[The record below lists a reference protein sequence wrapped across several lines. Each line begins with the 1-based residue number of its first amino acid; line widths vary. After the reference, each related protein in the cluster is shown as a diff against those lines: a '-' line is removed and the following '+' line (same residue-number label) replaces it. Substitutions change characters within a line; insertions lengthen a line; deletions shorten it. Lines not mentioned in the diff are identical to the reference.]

1 MSDDY
6 TEMIILC
13 EDKQQEVFLRRYLI
27 KNGIN
32 SRRIRVRAVPAGSGS
47 GEQWVREEYPKE
59 MREHRSRATRLHIGL
74 VVMQDAD
81 QRSSNESSRELEE
94 QLKASGQSPRS
105 VAERVGL
112 FFPRRNIETWIEF
125 LNTGSPADEKKRYP
139 KLTEESDCY
148 TGVDKLAAK
157 NDYHLSSDVPA
168 SLRAACPEIRRI
180 FPQKSCIDESAGT
193 A

>member
-1 MSDDY
+1 MPFKIVRRSVQGRPRRSARTRSGGKMVSTICHCSSVKSISPHSTLSLKVQELIY
-6 TEMIILC
+6 EM
-13 EDKQQEVFLRRYLI
+13 
-27 KNGIN
+27 
-32 SRRIRVRAVPAGSGS
+32 A
-47 GEQWVREEYPKE
+47 
-59 MREHRSRATRLHIGL
+59 
-74 VVMQDAD
+74 
-81 QRSSNESSRELEE
+81 SSNESSRKLEE

-168 SLRAACPEIRRI
+168 ALPAACPEIRRI